1 MGEARTNGG
10 IREASTELRMIL
22 FSQGTAQD
30 LPVIRAKTKAPL
42 QCAFFFLSEL
52 EATCAQGR
60 RDQYAGCTLF
70 GAYYPLM
77 HTISTKEL
85 S

>member
-1 MGEARTNGG
+1 MREARTNEG
-10 IREASTELRMIL
+10 IREASTELSMMV

-30 LPVIRAKTKAPL
+30 LPVTRAKTKAPL
-42 QCAFFFLSEL
+42 QCAFSPEL
-52 EATCAQGR
+52 EATCTQGR
-60 RDQYAGCTLF
+60 WAPYAGCALF